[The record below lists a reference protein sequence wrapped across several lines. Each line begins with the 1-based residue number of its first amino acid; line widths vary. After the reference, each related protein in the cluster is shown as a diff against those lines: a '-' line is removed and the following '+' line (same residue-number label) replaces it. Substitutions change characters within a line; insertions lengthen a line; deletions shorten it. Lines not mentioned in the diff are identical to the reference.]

1 MKNIVRHDFHLDR
14 QRRAQHKGHKGLVI
28 WFTGLSGS
36 GKSTLAN
43 ALEQRLH
50 QDGIHT
56 YTLDGDNIRMGLN
69 GDLGFAPE
77 DRTENIRR
85 IGHVA
90 DLMCDA
96 GLVVLSAFVSPYRQ
110 DRNAIKDIVGPNDF
124 VEVFV
129 DTPLEVCEAR
139 DVKGLY
145 AKAREGLIKDFTGV
159 NAPYEAPIAADLVL
173 DTSIVDIDTATQQL
187 SALVAQHIKND

>member
-1 MKNIVRHDFHLDR
+1 MKNIVRHYFHLDR

-50 QDGIHT
+50 QEGIHT

-159 NAPYEAPIAADLVL
+159 NAPYEPPLAADLVL

>member
-96 GLVVLSAFVSPYRQ
+96 GLVVLSAFVSPYRR

-159 NAPYEAPIAADLVL
+159 NAPYEAPLAADLVI